1 MSSSKTSD
9 SWARAGTRAAGK
21 AHAEIEAIR
30 DAQARGASLRGATV
44 YVTLE
49 PCCTQGRTPPCTE
62 ALIEQKVSCVVV
74 AATDP
79 NPAHAGRAYRL
90 LRKAGIKV
98 ITGVLADEAKQLN
111 LPFHHWMLTGKP
123 WVVAKAALSI
133 DGKLT
138 RPKGQGKWISS
149 ENHARM
155 SNTSAQPPMP
165 SWSEHKPPAWTTPT

>member
-1 MSSSKTSD
+1 MTHEDWMQQALILARKGLGKTHPNPCVGCVIVKNKRLLGQG
-9 SWARAGTRAAGK
+9 WHKAAGK

-74 AATDP
+74 ATTDP

-123 WVVAKAALSI
+123 WVVAK
-133 DGKLT
+133 
-138 RPKGQGKWISS
+138 
-149 ENHARM
+149 
-155 SNTSAQPPMP
+155 PPCP
-165 SWSEHKPPAWTTPT
+165 STVN